1 MVKTQQVFDDE
12 SIYSVKT
19 IDEMLEKIQEQCI
32 DIRLIH
38 WLNLQT
44 FLNDSPLLD
53 EFYLLNWKGFLKRAN
68 ISFIE
73 ILLLMTNR
81 DSICFIVLNVVEQ
94 VWWKLITLWNYKYW
108 KTKMMITV
116 IFHQFSSWSYIKN
129 SSNFIKKHWHF
140 QSHKIYESGVN
151 RIKKT
156 LFHFI

>member
-53 EFYLLNWKGFLKRAN
+53 EFYLLN
-68 ISFIE
+68 
-73 ILLLMTNR
+73 
-81 DSICFIVLNVVEQ
+81 
-94 VWWKLITLWNYKYW
+94 
-108 KTKMMITV
+108 
-116 IFHQFSSWSYIKN
+116 
-129 SSNFIKKHWHF
+129 
-140 QSHKIYESGVN
+140 
-151 RIKKT
+151 
-156 LFHFI
+156 